1 MNKQRKP
8 QKERENADYSPD
20 EMRAILDDYL
30 SGDSLERIA
39 DRYRRTHTAVEHL
52 IYRKIAVDYTGD
64 NRRISPIDKMSKSR
78 SRLRLSR
85 KLNARELVFLRAMH
99 EDNVPQRK
107 AAVALAVPLETVK
120 QNWPT
125 TFSDASKNGHN
136 KPKALPANPIEQ
148 PIDPRACLRQLIRFI
163 GDDPDRE
170 GLKDTPDRV
179 VRSYAELFA
188 GYQVDPASVLK
199 TFKDGACDELVLVKG
214 ISFTS
219 TCEHHMLPFFGEA
232 HVAYIPNGRIVGL
245 SKLARLVEVFARRLQ
260 VQERLTEQIT
270 AALDEHVKPKG
281 AACVIEARHSC
292 MMCRGVKNP
301 SAVMVTSSL
310 TGQFRDAEVR
320 QEFLS
325 LIRG

>member
-1 MNKQRKP
+1 
-8 QKERENADYSPD
+8 
-20 EMRAILDDYL
+20 
-30 SGDSLERIA
+30 
-39 DRYRRTHTAVEHL
+39 
-52 IYRKIAVDYTGD
+52 
-64 NRRISPIDKMSKSR
+64 
-78 SRLRLSR
+78 
-85 KLNARELVFLRAMH
+85 
-99 EDNVPQRK
+99 VPQRK
-107 AAVALAVPLETVK
+107 AAVALAVPLDTIK

-125 TFSDASKNGHN
+125 TFTEAAKNGHA
-136 KPKALPANPIEQ
+136 KPAATPLPASPIEQ
-148 PIDPRACLRQLIRFI
+148 PIDAHACLRQLIRFV

-219 TCEHHMLPFFGEA
+219 FCEHHMLPFFGEA
-232 HVAYIPNGRIVGL
+232 HVAYIPKGRIVGL

-281 AACVIEARHSC
+281 SACVIEARHAC
-292 MMCRGVKNP
+292 MMCRGVKKP
-301 SAVMVTSSL
+301 SSVMVTSSL

-325 LIRG
+325 LIRGR